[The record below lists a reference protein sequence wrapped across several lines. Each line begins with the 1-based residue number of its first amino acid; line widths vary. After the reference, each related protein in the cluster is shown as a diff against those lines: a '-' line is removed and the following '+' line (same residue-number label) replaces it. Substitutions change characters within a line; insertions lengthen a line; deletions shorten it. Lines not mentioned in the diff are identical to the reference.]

1 MTVDPAAGSDG
12 RRAARRSDGT
22 TTAGSCS
29 PVARCRAR
37 PSPSSCRPR
46 SATGPGASCARSST
60 PRPTGS
66 SRRAR
71 PAGPVAAAA
80 VGSTSSCRRSEPPGW
95 RSSRTRSAAPA
106 GSTTPSSSRG
116 GVDPDGYR
124 TTIRVAPTAD
134 GRAGYHA
141 EASHD
146 VVAAPE
152 CLIAHPTLR
161 ALLPAAPSGGRRR
174 ADAAGVRGHGRARRP
189 MGRRQGHG
197 ARAAGGHAGSA
208 PAAVLHEDVAGHR
221 LRVSMGSFF
230 QSGPQAAG
238 LLVDTVRRAGARAV
252 GGRGRRRR
260 VRRCRD
266 VQRLRHRSVEPRR
279 RHRDVAGGRRRCHPQ
294 PRRTRRPRSCGAR
307 SGAGGRRPGWTWTS

>member
-1 MTVDPAAGSDG
+1 M
-12 RRAARRSDGT
+12 
-22 TTAGSCS
+22 
-29 PVARCRAR
+29 
-37 PSPSSCRPR
+37 
-46 SATGPGASCARSST
+46 

-71 PAGPVAAAA
+71 PAEPVAAGAA
-80 VGSTSSCRRSEPPGW
+80 GSTSSCAAQRAARLAIVEDALRRTGGLHDAVVEPG
-95 RSSRTRSAAPA
+95 
-106 GSTTPSSSRG
+106 G

-161 ALLPAAPSGGRRR
+161 ELLPALRSGGRGR

-197 ARAAGGHAGSA
+197 ARAAGGHAARRGCRA
-208 PAAVLHEDVAGHR
+208 PRGR
-221 LRVSMGSFF
+221 
-230 QSGPQAAG
+230 
-238 LLVDTVRRAGARAV
+238 RRASPAGVDGVVLPVRSAGRGPARRHRPPRRARAV

-279 RHRDVAGGRRRCHPQ
+279 SPSRPRGRPS
-294 PRRTRRPRSCGAR
+294 PMPPTTSSGARPRSCGAR
-307 SGAGGRRPGWTWTS
+307 SGAGGRRRGWTWTS